1 MADETVRLVLD
12 VTGVQDIEALKK
24 EMLALTTAMG
34 ATDTQLGQVTKAAAT
49 TAQAVAQTTQAAQQ
63 AAPAVAAVGV
73 AATTT
78 AQAVTQVG
86 QASFQATTAMTGVG
100 TAAVQTTVAVTHAGQ
115 AAAQAAAQ
123 LNQLGN
129 AAQSAAGGGGGG
141 GAGGGAGGGGAGGGG
156 GRGILNLS
164 YALQDLYQGGFSAI
178 LNNIPVLAES
188 FGVAAGTAGAL
199 AIAGLAVNEA
209 FKILGPLLKDTKIE
223 LKELGEVWEEFIT
236 KYVADS
242 GEFERLTNEMKEAA
256 TEFGTSMWQTWE
268 QSNDAFDKLLAKGKE
283 WKELQKETAKDRADR
298 NAGEA
303 MLDKIDEGAPEKERG
318 AMYKEYIEGQG
329 GDAARA
335 KQDALAKDMREKARK
350 ELVDQEMNALE
361 RNGAFKGSTLLG
373 FDVSTM
379 SEDMRRD
386 FARNQIDNRRKSD
399 DAETIDRSKE
409 MAAGTMAAAAR
420 GDKKALAQI
429 AAADKEFADYE
440 KEVAADKEAERV
452 HQKWR
457 EKRIEREKREM
468 EENDRQKKLAEVG
481 PPEEAFRRNVAGQRQ
496 AEEREAERAA
506 EKKKIEQKIETE
518 KNEAKT
524 KARREGLDRF
534 MQQEGL
540 TPEGLFAQQEAAA
553 ARMPNNAMRNEARA
567 RVAGQQAAELRARM
581 ARRGMNEDDV
591 NANIGDIRN
600 AGMQRVPRNRG
611 MRSVA
616 PAAENNRTPAAEKTE
631 ENTKEVAN
639 AGDKMVRAVAQNG
652 QVTLQKFQQIEST
665 MLELSRMMAQNAGG
679 MVGMP
684 GRQFN
689 AGRR

>member
-34 ATDTQLGQVTKAAAT
+34 ATDTQLGQVSKAAAQAVTAAGGLT
-49 TAQAVAQTTQAAQQ
+49 TATQQTTQAVNQTGQ
-63 AAPAVAAVGV
+63 AVTATTQAVGQMGQAV
-73 AATTT
+73 TTT
-78 AQAVTQVG
+78 AQGVY
-86 QASFQATTAMTGVG
+86 QATTAVTQMAGAVG
-100 TAAVQTTVAVTHAGQ
+100 QVTVATTQAAGAMNQ
-115 AAAQAAAQ
+115 LGTAAAQAA
-123 LNQLGN
+123 G
-129 AAQSAAGGGGGG
+129 GGGGGG
-141 GAGGGAGGGGAGGGG
+141 GAGGGAGAGGANPFQ
-156 GRGILNLS
+156 GRGLMSLS

-178 LNNIPVLAES
+178 LNNIPMLATQ
-188 FGVAAGTAGAL
+188 FGLTAGTAGIL

-209 FKILGPLLKDTKIE
+209 FKVMAPLFEDTEGKLVKLSEAWKDFAEGIGSAKTDLE
-223 LKELGEVWEEFIT
+223 LTEIAVKALAESMGSNWITSLDTLSDKFKEFMKLAKEANELRKEQE
-236 KYVADS
+236 KEQADRKS
-242 GEFERLTNEMKEAA
+242 GENLL
-256 TEFGTSMWQTWE
+256 
-268 QSNDAFDKLLAKGKE
+268 NDMADDKDRGKE
-283 WKELQKETAKDRADR
+283 
-298 NAGEA
+298 
-303 MLDKIDEGAPEKERG
+303 
-318 AMYKEYIEGQG
+318 YKEYIQGQG
-329 GDAARA
+329 EDNARA
-335 KQDALAKDMREKARK
+335 KQDALAKDMREKARQ
-350 ELVDQEMNALE
+350 EVIEDQVAAEEKAGVYAGNAEYREHQKSIRRKQLD
-361 RNGAFKGSTLLG
+361 KT
-373 FDVSTM
+373 VST
-379 SEDMRRD
+379 ED
-386 FARNQIDNRRKSD
+386 
-399 DAETIDRSKE
+399 ETVIDRSKS

-429 AAADKEFADYE
+429 AAADKEFAEYE
-440 KEVAADKEAERV
+440 AEVAADAEAQKV
-452 HQKWR
+452 HAKWR